1 LDELRNRIIRAFRN
15 KDREGAQVLYLALY
29 EIIKVLIVENEIP
42 GGVLLPSTRKL
53 ADALAL
59 SRSTVNRAYELL
71 LIEGFVEARQGS
83 GFRVLDTR
91 ESQRKDKVNYTR
103 EIYPALSQSGRSFLA
118 NIGNINPTDEKEI
131 AFRPGLPPL
140 DIFPVKQWQQLHN
153 FYWKHVTYSD
163 LSYYP
168 TSGVASLKKNL
179 ANYLN
184 LSRGIKCDYEQ
195 IIVVAGSLQSLFL
208 TGKTLIEPG
217 DGVVMENPTFPNVY
231 TLFNS
236 LNARIHALPLD
247 EEGLNLAGWKHTS
260 SGKIKLIHLTPS
272 SHYPSGN
279 KMTLERRKE
288 LLSFARSEKT
298 IILEND
304 YEHELTQ
311 TKNDPPTLFSL
322 DEEDRVIYLGTFN
335 RLLHPAIRMGFMVVP
350 HYLLEAVRA
359 LQQMSHRF
367 ISPSTQYV
375 MNQFIERK
383 YLTKHLN
390 HLKIIAGERKSRF
403 RSLFED
409 AFNGRLTLT
418 NSETDVLHMVA
429 ELPEGIS
436 ETKYIRILQE
446 NNIAVHPL
454 TRCYIG
460 QPAKKGFIIGYSCVP
475 YPVMRQKVQTMAH
488 LYKGSV

>member
-1 LDELRNRIIRAFRN
+1 MDEILNRIAIRFTKLN
-15 KDREGAQVLYLALY
+15 KEGTRLLYLNLY
-29 EIIKVLIVENEIP
+29 EVIKVLIVENEIP
-42 GGVLLPSTRKL
+42 AGVLLPSTRKL
-53 ADALAL
+53 ANELDL
-59 SRSTVNRAYELL
+59 SRSTVNRTYELL
-71 LIEGFVEARQGS
+71 LIEGFIDVRQGS
-83 GFRVLDTR
+83 GYRVLDTR
-91 ESQRKDKVNYTR
+91 VSQKKEKFIHKA
-103 EIYPALSQSGRSFLA
+103 EIYPELSLSGRSFLA

-168 TSGVASLKKNL
+168 TSGVETLKRNL

-184 LSRGIKCDYEQ
+184 ISRGIKCDYEQ
-195 IIVVAGSLQSLFL
+195 IVVVAGSLQSLFL

-217 DGVVMENPTFPNVY
+217 DGVVMENPTFPNVF
-231 TLFNS
+231 TLFKS
-236 LNARIHALPLD
+236 MNARIHAMPID
-247 EEGLNLAGWKHTS
+247 KEGLSLDGWMQNLS
-260 SGKIKLIHLTPS
+260 SKIKLIHVTPS
-272 SHYPSGN
+272 GHYPSGT
-279 KMTLERRKE
+279 KMSDKRRAE
-288 LLSFARSEKT
+288 ILSFARSNKS

-304 YEHELTQ
+304 YEHELTR
-311 TKNDPPTLFSL
+311 TKNDTPTLFSM
-322 DEEDRVIYLGTFN
+322 DQDDRVIYLGTFN
-335 RLLHPAIRMGFMVVP
+335 RLLHPAIRMGFMIVP

-390 HLKIIAGERKSRF
+390 HLKNIARERKSRF
-403 RSLFED
+403 SSLFDD
-409 AFNGRLTLT
+409 AFKGKLTLAT
-418 NSETDVLHMVA
+418 SETEVLHLVA

-460 QPAKKGFIIGYSCVP
+460 QPARKGIIIGYSCVP
-475 YPVMRQKVQTMAH
+475 FPVMRQKVQAMAH
-488 LYKGSV
+488 LYKSSI